1 VGASDS
7 SLHILA
13 GGVIALHARLRW
25 APEWTVISEESFLS
39 DDFSMAQY
47 SNFINEYTNLSIFST

>member
-1 VGASDS
+1 VGAGDS
-7 SLHILA
+7 SLHIPA

-25 APEWTVISEESFLS
+25 VPEWTVISEESFLS

-47 SNFINEYTNLSIFST
+47 TVIL